1 MQEEILKKTESLE
14 DKLAR
19 LESELVVLKNINKL
33 IAQEVD
39 DLHQY

>member
-19 LESELVVLKNINKL
+19 LEIELVVLKNINKL
-33 IAQEVD
+33 ISQEVD

>member
-14 DKLAR
+14 DKVAR